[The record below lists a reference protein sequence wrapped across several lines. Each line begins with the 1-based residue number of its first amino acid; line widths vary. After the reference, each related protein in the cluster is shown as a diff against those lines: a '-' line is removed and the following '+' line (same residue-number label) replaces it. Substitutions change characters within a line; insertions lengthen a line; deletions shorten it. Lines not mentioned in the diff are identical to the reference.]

1 MKNIVFSLQNYIIQ
15 LNDPTKNGI
24 YVKNVI
30 SILMQINTNE
40 IPCQVVCN
48 KMAVDPIP
56 NKLRDL
62 KKLEKVLIL
71 EFCLRK

>member
-1 MKNIVFSLQNYIIQ
+1 
-15 LNDPTKNGI
+15 
-24 YVKNVI
+24 
-30 SILMQINTNE
+30 MQINTNE

-56 NKLRDL
+56 NKLKDL